1 MCVGRKRKFDLLDT
15 CPTFE
20 SFLYPLLK
28 LAENGEVRVRESAD
42 VIAKQLN
49 LTSSAMAEL
58 TKNGNALRYVD
69 RTYWSATYLRQ
80 AEAAYKFHAMRQ
92 ITID

>member
-1 MCVGRKRKFDLLDT
+1 MLDT

-49 LTSSAMAEL
+49 LKSSAMAEL